1 MASKND
7 QTDFNNKYK
16 QALWEYNY
24 AIGQLH
30 DESTPGYLKEIE
42 FLKKRVEYIKNMN
55 WNK

>member
-30 DESTPGYLKEIE
+30 DESTPGDLKEIE
-42 FLKKRVEYIKNMN
+42 FLKKRV
-55 WNK
+55 